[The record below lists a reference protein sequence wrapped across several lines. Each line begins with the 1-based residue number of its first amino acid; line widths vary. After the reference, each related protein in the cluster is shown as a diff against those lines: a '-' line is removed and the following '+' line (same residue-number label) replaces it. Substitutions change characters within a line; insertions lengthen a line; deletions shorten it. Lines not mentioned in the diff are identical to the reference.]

1 MNLKCG
7 PDEVWIDE
15 LSPDRS
21 KHLVLTILHHCQL
34 TSIVD
39 DTHLRQTTAYGS
51 LKHFTGAKY
60 MKLQHKYFHHF
71 TYF

>member
-1 MNLKCG
+1 MNLECG
-7 PDEVWIDE
+7 PDKVWIDE

-39 DTHLRQTTAYGS
+39 DTHLRQTTVDIS
-51 LKHFTGAKY
+51 PEQRT
-60 MKLQHKYFHHF
+60 
-71 TYF
+71 